1 METLDRAKLENLA
14 LELTERQ
21 FRAVPR
27 LREWHEGTWTD
38 RAFYTRYL
46 IEVVLQIRLNN
57 VADAY
62 ALYKASYGDY
72 QLAAKLARYLADE
85 IGHEG
90 MFVNDLAGLGVS
102 LERIDATKVLPATAK
117 TMGYLRL
124 ATDERGPAPV
134 ALWDWYLEWWSDR
147 YMQAIT
153 DCAAK
158 EFGTTCT
165 RGAQAHLDLDG
176 SHGHDDMM
184 FRTTARAVE
193 LHGSAA
199 DAYAD
204 LEIFIDLG
212 TEQYRQLFAAAAGAT
227 TGAQGS

>member
-1 METLDRAKLENLA
+1 MTESLDRAKLENLA

-21 FRAVPR
+21 FEAVPR

-38 RAFYTRYL
+38 REFYKRYM

-72 QLAAKLARYLADE
+72 RLAGKLARYLADE

-90 MFVNDLAGLGVS
+90 MFVKDLAGLGVT
-102 LERIDATKVLPATAK
+102 LEQIDATKVLPATAK

-153 DCAAK
+153 DAAAK
-158 EFGTTCT
+158 EFGIACT
-165 RGAQAHLDLDG
+165 RGAQAHLDLDD

-184 FRTTARAVE
+184 FQTTAQAVE
-193 LHGSAA
+193 TYGSAA

-204 LEIFIDLG
+204 LEIYVDLG
-212 TEQYRQLFAAAAGAT
+212 TEQYRQLFAAAVDSHGA
-227 TGAQGS
+227 

>member
-1 METLDRAKLENLA
+1 MAEKLDRERLENLA
-14 LELTERQ
+14 LELTHKQ
-21 FRAVPR
+21 FDQVPL

-38 RAFYTRYL
+38 REFYKRYMV
-46 IEVVLQIRLNN
+46 EVVLQIRLNN

-72 QLAAKLARYLADE
+72 RLAAKLARYLADE

-90 MFVNDLAGLGVS
+90 MFVKDLAHLGVT
-102 LERIDATKVLPATAK
+102 LEEINATDVYPATAK
-117 TMGYLRL
+117 TMGYLRI

-153 DCAAK
+153 DAAAR
-158 EFGTTCT
+158 EFGAQCT
-165 RGAQAHLDLDG
+165 RGAQAHIDLDD

-184 FRTTARAVE
+184 FATTAQAVE
-193 LHGSAA
+193 VYGSAEK
-199 DAYAD
+199 AYAD
-204 LEIFIDLG
+204 LAIFLDLG
-212 TEQYRQLFAAAAGAT
+212 TELYTQMFDETVASRAAV
-227 TGAQGS
+227 

>member
-1 METLDRAKLENLA
+1 MTRALDRERLEKLA
-14 LELTERQ
+14 AELTEKQ
-21 FRAVPR
+21 FEGVPR
-27 LREWHEGTWTD
+27 VREFHEGTWTD
-38 RAFYTRYL
+38 RRYYTRYL
-46 IEVVLQIRLNN
+46 KEVVLQIRLNN

-72 QLAAKLARYLADE
+72 RLAGKLARYLADE

-90 MFVNDLAGLGVS
+90 MFVGDLAQLGVS
-102 LERIDATKVLPATAK
+102 LEEIDATRVFPATAK
-117 TMGYLRL
+117 TMGYLRM

-153 DCAAK
+153 DAAAQA
-158 EFGTTCT
+158 FGTRCT
-165 RGAQAHLDLDG
+165 RGAQAHLDLDA

-184 FRTTARAVE
+184 FETTAKAVE
-193 LHGSAA
+193 LYGTAR

-212 TEQYRQLFAAAAGAT
+212 KELYVQLHDETVGTPAAR
-227 TGAQGS
+227 